1 MAAGPCIKKSSRWKA
16 RVLKNKKKS
25 FFALCPE
32 PCALGLIGGDSMT
45 VKFIQYWDVLSER
58 EDEFSKFMVKSYI
71 PEINET
77 GYLKIVG
84 SWHVAS
90 GEGPY
95 YIMEGV
101 AASVK
106 NIHSL
111 LQLDEFKKLS
121 HLLHFLITNYK
132 SKLLVPAGP
141 IEGIVPEDKN
151 YRFNHHYDVIY
162 DKYDDYMVFMKDEHL
177 PIMEELGIKM
187 IGAWYV
193 AIGPGPNLVVEGA
206 CPGVKIIMGA
216 IGSERYRLLTAKL
229 LTMVNGFG
237 SKILVD
243 TGLLR

>member
-1 MAAGPCIKKSSRWKA
+1 
-16 RVLKNKKKS
+16 
-25 FFALCPE
+25 
-32 PCALGLIGGDSMT
+32 MT

-58 EDEFSKFMVKSYI
+58 EDEFSKFVAKSYI
-71 PEINET
+71 PGINET

-95 YIMEGV
+95 FIMEGV
-101 AASVK
+101 ADSVK

-132 SKLLVPAGP
+132 SKLLVPTGP
-141 IEGIVPEDKN
+141 IEGVVPEDKH

-162 DKYDDYMVFMKDEHL
+162 DKFDDYITFMKDEYL
-177 PIMEELGIKM
+177 PVMEALGVKM

-193 AIGPGPNLVVEGA
+193 AIGPGPNMVVEGA
-206 CPGVKIIMGA
+206 CPGVKIIMDT
-216 IGSERYRLLTAKL
+216 IGSERYRRLTAKL
-229 LTMVNGFG
+229 LTMVDGFG

-243 TGLLR
+243 TGVLQ

>member
-1 MAAGPCIKKSSRWKA
+1 
-16 RVLKNKKKS
+16 
-25 FFALCPE
+25 
-32 PCALGLIGGDSMT
+32 MT

-77 GYLKIVG
+77 GYLRIVG

-243 TGLLR
+243 TGLLS

>member
-1 MAAGPCIKKSSRWKA
+1 
-16 RVLKNKKKS
+16 
-25 FFALCPE
+25 
-32 PCALGLIGGDSMT
+32 MT

>member
-1 MAAGPCIKKSSRWKA
+1 
-16 RVLKNKKKS
+16 
-25 FFALCPE
+25 
-32 PCALGLIGGDSMT
+32 MT

-95 YIMEGV
+95 FIMEGV
-101 AASVK
+101 ADSVK

-132 SKLLVPAGP
+132 SKLLVPTGP

>member
-1 MAAGPCIKKSSRWKA
+1 M
-16 RVLKNKKKS
+16 
-25 FFALCPE
+25 CPE
-32 PCALGLIGGDSMT
+32 PCALGLIGGDTMT

-95 YIMEGV
+95 FIMEGV
-101 AASVK
+101 ADSVK
-106 NIHSL
+106 NVHSL

-132 SKLLVPAGP
+132 SKLLVPTGP
-141 IEGIVPEDKN
+141 IEGIVPEDRN

-162 DKYDDYMVFMKDEHL
+162 DKYDDYTAFMKDEHL
-177 PIMEELGIKM
+177 PIMEELGVKM

-193 AIGPGPNLVVEGA
+193 AIGPGPNMVVEGA

-216 IGSERYRLLTAKL
+216 IGSERYRRLTAKL
-229 LTMVNGFG
+229 LTMVDGFG

-243 TGLLR
+243 TGILH

>member
-1 MAAGPCIKKSSRWKA
+1 
-16 RVLKNKKKS
+16 
-25 FFALCPE
+25 
-32 PCALGLIGGDSMT
+32 MT

-243 TGLLR
+243 TGLLS

>member
-1 MAAGPCIKKSSRWKA
+1 
-16 RVLKNKKKS
+16 
-25 FFALCPE
+25 
-32 PCALGLIGGDSMT
+32 MT
-45 VKFIQYWDVLSER
+45 VKFIQYWDVISER
-58 EDEFSKFMVKSYI
+58 EDEFSKFVAKSYI
-71 PEINET
+71 PGINET

-95 YIMEGV
+95 FIMEGT
-101 AASVK
+101 ADSVK
-106 NIHSL
+106 DVHNL

-121 HLLHFLITNYK
+121 RLLHFLITNYK

-162 DKYDDYMVFMKDEHL
+162 DKFDDYMAFMQDEHL
-177 PIMEELGIKM
+177 PVMEALGVKM

-193 AIGPGPNLVVEGA
+193 AIGPGPNMVVEGA
-206 CPGVKIIMGA
+206 CTSVKTIMEA
-216 IGSERYRLLTAKL
+216 IGSERYRLLADKL
-229 LTMVNGFG
+229 LTMVDGFG

-243 TGLLR
+243 TGVLH